1 MIKAELIND
10 NLEVIMKLARNGII
24 KKEIINDFIIYDKFQ
39 NMSED
44 KMIRYEK
51 LAKYYNMTSQTI
63 RKKIN
68 KLQKFSI

>member
-10 NLEVIMKLARNGII
+10 NLEIIMKLARNGII

-39 NMSED
+39 NMTGD
-44 KMIRYEK
+44 KMIRYEI